1 MPGLTYSQKY
11 SFSETI
17 TEILSQNK
25 QKFIDAGLEVDNRLL
40 KMLEKNKKVTETD
53 AEQETQKAKLLE
65 STKIAVAAVEDSYKF
80 ASSTVEAMIG
90 VLGKNDTLAK
100 RLTKLRGQM
109 NKGGNYGNQ
118 QPVTA

>member
-1 MPGLTYSQKY
+1 MYIPNTH
-11 SFSETI
+11 
-17 TEILSQNK
+17 
-25 QKFIDAGLEVDNRLL
+25 DRLL

-90 VLGKNDTLAK
+90 VLGKNDPLAK

>member
-1 MPGLTYSQKY
+1 MLGLTYSQKY

-90 VLGKNDTLAK
+90 VLGKNDPLAK

>member
-65 STKIAVAAVEDSYKF
+65 STKIAVAAVENSYKF

-90 VLGKNDTLAK
+90 VLGKNDPLAK